1 MKKTT
6 KLLLIKNTPVVY
18 YSDDDYIDIMFYGDG
33 GVVSFYAVGSDTFS
47 KKTIGEYT
55 KLRDLIDMAIDDMTS
70 HNHNSATKKGDKV

>member
-1 MKKTT
+1 MKKT
-6 KLLLIKNTPVVY
+6 KMLLIKHTPVVY
-18 YSDDDYIDIMFYGDG
+18 YADDDYIDIMFYGEG

-70 HNHNSATKKGDKV
+70 HNFNKATKE